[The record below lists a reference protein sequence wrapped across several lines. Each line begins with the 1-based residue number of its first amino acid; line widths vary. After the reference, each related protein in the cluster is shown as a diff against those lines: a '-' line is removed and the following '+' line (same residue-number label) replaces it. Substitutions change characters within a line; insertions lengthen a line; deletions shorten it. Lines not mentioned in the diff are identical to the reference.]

1 MNRSNAELA
10 WLDLIGLLFL
20 AALIGLPIVCQGCV
34 QPAAVAAKAVDIEP
48 GAATVQKGA
57 VDVKPV
63 LKATASVKAA
73 LVDRSATQATSQPV
87 RSAAKT
93 NVNAGG
99 NADTRNTTNQ
109 AAITAAGDAWPLLT
123 AVVVAIGAWVYVSLH
138 HTLGGRRERKR
149 IELERDLAFA
159 GPPPTPRSRRATGD
173 ACGSAGCHGRDAAEA
188 AV

>member
-1 MNRSNAELA
+1 MARSNATLA

-20 AALIGLPIVCQGCV
+20 VALLGLPIVCQGCV
-34 QPAAVAAKAVDIEP
+34 QSGAVAAKAVDIEP

-63 LKATASVKAA
+63 VKAAASIKAA
-73 LVDRSATQATSQPV
+73 LVDRSASQATSQPV
-87 RSAAKT
+87 RSATKN
-93 NVNAGG
+93 NVTAGG
-99 NADTRNTTNQ
+99 NADTRTTNNQ

-159 GPPPTPRSRRATGD
+159 SPPPVPRSHRA
-173 ACGSAGCHGRDAAEA
+173 AAN
-188 AV
+188 V